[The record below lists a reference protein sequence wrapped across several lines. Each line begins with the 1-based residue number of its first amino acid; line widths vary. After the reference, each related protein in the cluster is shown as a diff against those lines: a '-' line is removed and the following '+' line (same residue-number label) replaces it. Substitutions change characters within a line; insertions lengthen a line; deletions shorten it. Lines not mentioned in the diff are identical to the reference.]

1 MNTLSTAT
9 AAALL
14 AAASTLAVANMPEQM
29 PRQTAGVTPSAF
41 ASAAEQDG
49 MTEVALAGLAMR
61 KSSNNEVKQL
71 AQKMMQ
77 DDGQAN
83 QELESIV
90 KRERLTLPTRLD
102 ARHEAVLK
110 SFTGKSGVAFDKAYA
125 EHIAKDQGKVTLFE
139 SATKSRDPDVAAFA
153 QKTLPTLQEHKQL
166 AGNLRASIG
175 TRIASAE

>member
-1 MNTLSTAT
+1 
-9 AAALL
+9 LL
-14 AAASTLAVANMPEQM
+14 AAASTLAVAEMPDQM

-61 KSSNNEVKQL
+61 KSSNNEVKQV
-71 AQKMMQ
+71 AQIMVQ
-77 DDGQAN
+77 DHGQAN

-90 KRERLTLPTRLD
+90 KRERLTLPTKLD

-110 SFTGKSGVAFDKAYA
+110 SLSAKSGVAFDKAYA
-125 EHIAKDQGKVTLFE
+125 DHIAKDRGKMALFE
-139 SATKSRDPDVAAFA
+139 SAAKSGDPEVAAFA

-166 AGNLRASIG
+166 ADDLRASIG